1 MKYGKTERISGIVIL
16 VALAVILVPW
26 LMSEPTPRE
35 DGPEPSF
42 TIERPIEVPRQ
53 EVAPP
58 EQPESINL
66 ASTASS
72 SNQSDVVSPAPVDVE
87 PAPAPAPAPEP
98 EPAPAPTPEP
108 APEPEPSP
116 ASSSSGNDSAIPA
129 ASPEGDWGVQ
139 IGSFGNP
146 ENVQRLIQELE
157 GEGFRVFT
165 RERNADLTA
174 VLVGP
179 FASSAEGERAMALV
193 KERANYQGLLVRVR
207 D

>member
-16 VALAVILVPW
+16 VALAVILLPW
-26 LMSEPTPRE
+26 LMSEPEPRE
-35 DGPEPSF
+35 DRPEPSF

-66 ASTASS
+66 ASTSS
-72 SNQSDVVSPAPVDVE
+72 SSDESDIGSAAPVDVE
-87 PAPAPAPAPEP
+87 PAPAPTPEPTPAPAPEP
-98 EPAPAPTPEP
+98 EPTPEP
-108 APEPEPSP
+108 APEPSP
-116 ASSSSGNDSAIPA
+116 ASSASGNDSAIPA
-129 ASPEGDWGVQ
+129 ASPQGDWGVQ

-146 ENVQRLIQELE
+146 DNVQRLIKELE
-157 GEGFRVFT
+157 GEGFSVFT
-165 RERNADLTA
+165 RARNADLTA

>member
-16 VALAVILVPW
+16 VALAVILLPW
-26 LMSEPTPRE
+26 LMSEPEPRE
-35 DGPEPSF
+35 DRPEPSF

-53 EVAPP
+53 EVTPP
-58 EQPESINL
+58 KQPESINL
-66 ASTASS
+66 ASTSS
-72 SNQSDVVSPAPVDVE
+72 SNESDVSSAAPVDIE
-87 PAPAPAPAPEP
+87 PAPTPTPEPAPAPEP
-98 EPAPAPTPEP
+98 T
-108 APEPEPSP
+108 PEPEPSP
-116 ASSSSGNDSAIPA
+116 ASSASDNDSVVPA
-129 ASPEGDWGVQ
+129 ASPQGDWGVQ

-146 ENVQRLIQELE
+146 ENVQRLIKELE
-157 GEGFRVFT
+157 GEGFSVFT

>member
-1 MKYGKTERISGIVIL
+1 
-16 VALAVILVPW
+16 VPW
-26 LMSEPTPRE
+26 LMSEPAPRE
-35 DGPEPSF
+35 DRPEPSF

-53 EVAPP
+53 EVTPP
-58 EQPESINL
+58 EKPESINL
-66 ASTASS
+66 ASTSS
-72 SNQSDVVSPAPVDVE
+72 SNGNDVASPAPVDVE

-98 EPAPAPTPEP
+98 TPEP

-116 ASSSSGNDSAIPA
+116 TASASGNDTAIPA

-146 ENVQRLIQELE
+146 ENVQRLIKELE

>member
-26 LMSEPTPRE
+26 LMSEPAPRE
-35 DGPEPSF
+35 DRPEPSF

-53 EVAPP
+53 EVTPP

-66 ASTASS
+66 AGTSS
-72 SNQSDVVSPAPVDVE
+72 SNESVVVSPAPVDVE
-87 PAPAPAPAPEP
+87 PAPVPAPAPEP
-98 EPAPAPTPEP
+98 A
-108 APEPEPSP
+108 PEPSP
-116 ASSSSGNDSAIPA
+116 AASASGNDTAVPA
-129 ASPEGDWGVQ
+129 ASPDGDWGVQ
-139 IGSFGNP
+139 IGSFGNS
-146 ENVQRLIQELE
+146 ENVQRLIKELE

-179 FASSAEGERAMALV
+179 FASSAEGERAVALV